1 MLWAFELWQSVY
13 GWKMLKES
21 HQDFSTVSDFL
32 AYQYLICLDIDR
44 PGPPRLS
51 KNLSFSFTH
60 QGHWSFHCFRE
71 SRYGRGWKVCFAMA
85 VAVGV
90 SGCCGVAG
98 DPCSPL
104 WTQNFS
110 AFRSRVTHESQ
121 GCSLAVS
128 EWKKSE
134 KWREGKDFMGLV
146 MKVDGWCSEILWRLL
161 TKKLPT
167 LTCGINRINCQTII
181 YPTLSHHWKIKT
193 SERSAYFM
201 LNLPHCGISSIVPSL
216 PSEVWSCLDFLLP
229 KEVSPS
235 STTQTEI
242 LCQVSLPLP
251 ALPLEGKSTL
261 ATLHASCHIR
271 HGRCH
276 AGHGIH
282 STHWSRIHR
291 SLSKAFG
298 SSFRCHRSSFALT
311 LSRTS
316 GTEKLSE
323 ASQN

>member
-1 MLWAFELWQSVY
+1 MFIHASRTLKLPLLQREQVWQGLKGVLCHGCG
-13 GWKMLKES
+13 GWGFGM
-21 HQDFSTVSDFL
+21 
-32 AYQYLICLDIDR
+32 
-44 PGPPRLS
+44 
-51 KNLSFSFTH
+51 
-60 QGHWSFHCFRE
+60 FR
-71 SRYGRGWKVCFAMA
+71 
-85 VAVGV
+85 
-90 SGCCGVAG
+90 GCG

-134 KWREGKDFMGLV
+134 KWREGKDFMRSV

-161 TKKLPT
+161 SKKLPT
-167 LTCGINRINCQTII
+167 LTCGINRINCQTFI
-181 YPTLSHHWKIKT
+181 YPTIGRSRLLKGLLTSCWTCLTVGYLQLCLLSRLKC
-193 SERSAYFM
+193 EAA
-201 LNLPHCGISSIVPSL
+201 SI
-216 PSEVWSCLDFLLP
+216 FLP

-298 SSFRCHRSSFALT
+298 SSFRCHGSSFALT
-311 LSRTS
+311 FSRTS
-316 GTEKLSE
+316 GAEKLSTFE
-323 ASQN
+323 TKKDWKWWSLLLDKSPQEI